1 MNSGQ
6 RRLRGW
12 LITMMVLFG
21 CDTAFEVGTAV
32 QSGRQALL
40 RKEAAQALPY
50 FAEAARKDPNY
61 VYRSA
66 HFSEGIWTYVGRCQ
80 YAIGEY
86 SQARQSLELALTKD
100 KDDILA
106 RLYLGLTLYRSGGE
120 SRGQSELRSALQSLH
135 DWIEDLLTRRSAE
148 SYWDPNKQIRSETK
162 STLALLSAPASD
174 QASILANAEWLG
186 AEVEEEIDRA
196 RRAESQGRG

>member
-1 MNSGQ
+1 MKQ
-6 RRLRGW
+6 RRWFLNGW
-12 LITMMVLFG
+12 VMMMGFLFG
-21 CDTAFEVGTAV
+21 CDSAFEVGTAV

-40 RKEAAQALPY
+40 RKDPAQALPH
-50 FAEAARKDPNY
+50 FEDAARKDPNY

-80 YAIGEY
+80 YAIGDF

-120 SRGQSELRSALQSLH
+120 SRGQSELQSALHSLH
-135 DWIEDLLTRRSAE
+135 EWIEHRLTSRPAE
-148 SYWDPNKQIRSETK
+148 TYWDPNKQIRSEIK
-162 STLALLSAPASD
+162 KTLALMTAPNGD
-174 QASILANAEWLG
+174 RASILTNAEWLG

>member
-1 MNSGQ
+1 
-6 RRLRGW
+6 
-12 LITMMVLFG
+12 MMVLFG

-120 SRGQSELRSALQSLH
+120 SRGQSELQSALQSLH
-135 DWIEDLLTRRSAE
+135 DWIEELLTRRSAE